1 MKSFAPALFA
11 AAASA
16 APSELLLNNAWA
28 GDLAATGYA
37 GLGLAATGYAGLAAA
52 PAAIGVAAAP
62 AIAAA
67 PYVAAAPAISVPAPY
82 TTEQVSGAPVT
93 AIEQPAPIVSK
104 QVHLGQTTYVSG
116 HRAEIIKPP
125 TPVLPIAVPT
135 ALKGS
140 VSYNAPI
147 VKVAKELHTVN
158 EPVPVERPYAAPYDV
173 PVYEE
178 QIIEVPTPVEVAKP
192 YAVPYA
198 VPVQGE
204 PIVNVRQTAPIV
216 QRTHSH
222 SVAAPAYAAA
232 APVAAYAGV
241 AAAPAGIA
249 GLGYAGYAGAAI
261 ADPAW
266 A

>member
-1 MKSFAPALFA
+1 MKAFATALFA

-28 GDLAATGYA
+28 GAPIAAAGYA
-37 GLGLAATGYAGLAAA
+37 GIAAA
-52 PAAIGVAAAP
+52 PAAVGYAGIAAAAP
-62 AIAAA
+62 VA
-67 PYVAAAPAISVPAPY
+67 VAAAPAISVPAPY
-82 TTEQVSGAPVT
+82 TTEEVRGAPVT
-93 AIEQPAPIVSK
+93 AIQQPAPIVSK

-204 PIVNVRQTAPIV
+204 PIINIRKTAPIV
-216 QRTHSH
+216 QRTHST
-222 SVAAPAYAAA
+222 SVAAPAFAA

-241 AAAPAGIA
+241 AAAPAYA
-249 GLGYAGYAGAAI
+249 GVAAAPAALGYGYAGLAGAAI